1 MKKSD
6 VFIATAIGAA
16 TTLLIA
22 YLTVEPPTGI
32 FILCAGLSAAI
43 VAALLLI
50 NIIFA
55 IPLLIFFAPIAY
67 VFWFKL
73 TINTGEQWMFSA
85 NFVIIE
91 VVTIVIFP
99 CLLLY
104 NSIVKGKQ
112 VIYGK
117 KIYIGN
123 LNILLLILIGWI
135 FLSILWS
142 PSTSC
147 SIYSLVLFLIHL
159 LIYLM
164 LITLLKTEQELNIA
178 LMSFFATSVV
188 IAVTMLISVLPIPSL
203 NIEEFYTLNKWLDL
217 KAIFSGNTMRAAG
230 LTDEKH
236 GSEYIAISIIGSM
249 FFWRHIKDKK
259 RKLLL
264 GCSLVLF
271 GFAFL
276 FAQSKSAGAGL
287 LAGILIL
294 SIATKKNR
302 ARFIRNSFRF
312 VTIFIL
318 IFGIFLISQSSLLSH
333 RGINKEQMLPTI
345 YASSSQFQDA
355 THTRLK
361 WWNTCYKEIVRN
373 NAYLYGLGIGG
384 CGYAINRSELQHVV
398 TVANPHSVYLSI
410 FFDLGIIGVSLF
422 LLLVLL
428 STIKIFCLIRL
439 LNDSN
444 EKEMLLALLCSA
456 VIIGVLAI
464 TEVSYYQNVS
474 IWVLFGVGVS
484 AFRLIDSQQN
494 KTIRHNKIQLRKN
507 YNNLALK

>member
-6 VFIATAIGAA
+6 AFIAAVTAVAI
-16 TTLLIA
+16 TLLIV
-22 YLTVEPPTGI
+22 YLTVEPTSGI
-32 FILCAGLSAAI
+32 FIVCIGLSMAI
-43 VAALLLI
+43 IVILLLK
-50 NIIFA
+50 NIQFA
-55 IPLLIFFAPIAY
+55 IPLLIFFAPVAY
-67 VFWFKL
+67 VLWFKL
-73 TINTGEQWMFSA
+73 TINTGAQWMFSA
-85 NFVIIE
+85 NLVIIE
-91 VVTIVIFP
+91 VVTVAIFP
-99 CLLLY
+99 CLMFHK
-104 NSIVKGKQ
+104 SIVKGKQ

-117 KIYIGN
+117 KTYIGN

-164 LITLLKTEQELNIA
+164 LITLIKTEHELNIA
-178 LMSFFATSVV
+178 LKSFFATSVV

-203 NIEEFYTLNKWLDL
+203 NIEEFYTINKWLDL
-217 KAIFSGNTMRAAG
+217 KAVFSGNNMRAAG

-264 GCSLVLF
+264 GCSLILF

-302 ARFIRNSFRF
+302 ARFIRNFFRF

-318 IFGIFLISQSSLLSH
+318 IFGIFLIAQSNLLSR
-333 RGINKEQMLPTI
+333 RGINKEQPMPTV

-355 THTRLK
+355 TYTRLR
-361 WWNTCYKEIVRN
+361 WWNACYKEIVRN

-384 CGYAINRSELQHVV
+384 CGYAINRSEHQHIV

-410 FFDLGIIGVSLF
+410 FFDLGIIGSSLF
-422 LLLVLL
+422 LLLVLI
-428 STIKIFCLIRL
+428 STTKLFSLMRR
-439 LNDSN
+439 LNDIN
-444 EKEMLLALLCSA
+444 EKEMLYLLLCNA
-456 VIIGVLAI
+456 VIIGVLAV
-464 TEVSYYQNVS
+464 TETSYYQNVS

-484 AFRLIDSQQN
+484 AFRLIDSRQKQDN
-494 KTIRHNKIQLRKN
+494 KTK
-507 YNNLALK
+507 